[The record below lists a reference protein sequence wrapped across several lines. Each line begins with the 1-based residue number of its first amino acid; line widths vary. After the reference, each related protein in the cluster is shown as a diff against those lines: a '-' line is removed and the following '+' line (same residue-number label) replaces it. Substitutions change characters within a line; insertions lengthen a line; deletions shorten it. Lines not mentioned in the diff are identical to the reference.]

1 MYCKINL
8 FFKPKKRRVK
18 MNNVKMYRNIFN
30 HGENLKKVFNLPAD
44 TEPVKLCKK
53 LFSLETKAHRLAERW
68 CNGEITGEQWEA
80 ETDKILNKV
89 DQLLGYSDKN
99 ISVFANGDARG
110 YCLKIKVKDT
120 PSYFFKDWGGFGII
134 APDFRVSVIVEE

>member
-1 MYCKINL
+1 
-8 FFKPKKRRVK
+8 

-30 HGENLKKVFNLPAD
+30 HGENLKKVFSLPSD

-53 LFSLETKAHRLAERW
+53 LFSLETKAHRLAEQW
-68 CNGEITGEQWEA
+68 CNGEITDEQWEA
-80 ETDKILNKV
+80 ETGLILDSVNKILDYK
-89 DQLLGYSDKN
+89 DKG